1 MEQRTS
7 SPVLRR
13 PNNGD
18 DGPDLCWALDGG
30 KPGLLLVQPHQRGEV
45 AVGVCDAHRFAEGD
59 PVGGVQ
65 PL

>member
-30 KPGLLLVQPHQRGEV
+30 KPGVCWYSRTSV
-45 AVGVCDAHRFAEGD
+45 AKSR
-59 PVGGVQ
+59 
-65 PL
+65 